1 MRTVPSQIEAAKT
14 LNTLAVD
21 NFPLPGDAN
30 FPLNAHYAAP
40 PSRVDA
46 GNISYSLNVSYEL
59 LTICT
64 DALRQYLI
72 QARQELA
79 ARLVEKLYADGT
91 GKPSKWWMSFQKR
104 RFMNRSLN

>member
-1 MRTVPSQIEAAKT
+1 M
-14 LNTLAVD
+14 LNTLSVD
-21 NFPLPGDAN
+21 NFPIPGDAT

-40 PSRVDA
+40 ASRADA
-46 GNISYSLNVSYEL
+46 GTRSPSLSDVVHCQLIISSWLVVEYLRGY
-59 LTICT
+59 LT
-64 DALRQYLI
+64 

-104 RFMNRSLN
+104 RFMNRSLGS